1 MFSFDVYYATRISF
15 TLRSRRLTSP
25 VGLCLDDLTD
35 ASRSDAVLCSQLH
48 FVPGTAAQVVQFE
61 GALSGTDENVFPFLC
76 VVHRVLQHKAYT
88 HTHKHTN
95 STHSIIYTLELFS
108 CFITRFPVLFTVKMR
123 SSLHCSALNISTA
136 ALHEVAVSD
145 CAALSS
151 ISPPDWRTL

>member
-88 HTHKHTN
+88 HTQTHKQNTQYYIYIRIIFLLHYTIPCFV
-95 STHSIIYTLELFS
+95 HS
-108 CFITRFPVLFTVKMR
+108 
-123 SSLHCSALNISTA
+123 
-136 ALHEVAVSD
+136 
-145 CAALSS
+145 
-151 ISPPDWRTL
+151 